1 MVRYRSSLRTNGGN
15 DLYLLAREEA
25 HRRCKHIK
33 AAQITHLVRLVRQR
47 RSQPPQHRSATLCAV
62 QCVQGPRQFPEGS
75 LAQSRIGQSVQQGH
89 QVIKASAPS
98 PERARRSASCAYA
111 CWNRWIGSNP
121 TRCRRKVT
129 SASVRGPVWS
139 AAASV
144 IARLTSSS
152 GSCLIADASKSNGS
166 APPMPP
172 AAPPGPEPQRLAPL
186 AHHHLARP
194 LHQPLLLPPFGHRA
208 LLRQQP
214 AALAGAWQSNW
225 ARLHGRRAR
234 AGPRAS
240 CQGHRSSAP
249 SREMPYSR
257 NSGWRDSTPR

>member
-152 GSCLIADASKSNGS
+152 GSCLIADASKLNGS

-172 AAPPGPEPQRLAPL
+172 AAPPWARATAPCTPGPPSPCTPPTSASATAPIW
-186 AHHHLARP
+186 
-194 LHQPLLLPPFGHRA
+194 PPCA
-208 LLRQQP
+208 AP
-214 AALAGAWQSNW
+214 AAACSACRRVAIKLGKIAWKAS
-225 ARLHGRRAR
+225 AR
-234 AGPRAS
+234 
-240 CQGHRSSAP
+240 RSSGKLPRSSVKRAIT
-249 SREMPYSR
+249 R
-257 NSGWRDSTPR
+257 NAIFPE